1 MLRIIIPLVIL
12 LASLAVVS
20 PSQASG
26 SWQGPFE
33 VTNQSP
39 LMLPLLAPVPTQAT
53 LLEKGR
59 TESFWNLSYSNTYQI
74 QSTPGWDIGLDME
87 IAQLTF
93 QYSRGVSENVEI
105 GSRVPLLAFTGGFM
119 DGILHSYHAF
129 LGMND
134 YRTARPFNT
143 FLYYLRR
150 NGQSIILPV
159 DGQAGLGDISFYTK
173 VAISRNDPAMTLQLT
188 VEAPTGDARKGF
200 GNGSWDYGITLLA
213 EKQLTRDQKLY
224 FNLGYTFPGDWIG
237 YDILPLHPYKHG
249 LLAWEDRF
257 DPLSIVLQVQVIESP
272 FPATG
277 IWQVDN
283 SIISCTGG
291 IKFAL
296 SENRTLSLSMT
307 EDLNASNI
315 PDVSINLSLKDHF

>member
-1 MLRIIIPLVIL
+1 MQRPGILFSAACFLLVC
-12 LASLAVVS
+12 ASPSLADN
-20 PSQASG
+20 
-26 SWQGPFE
+26 WQGPFE

-39 LMLPLLAPVPTQAT
+39 LMLPLMPPVPAKAT
-53 LLEKGR
+53 LLEKDR

-74 QSTPGWDIGLDME
+74 RSTPGWDIGLDME

-93 QYSRGVSENVEI
+93 QYSRGISDTVEM

-134 YRTARPFNT
+134 YRTSRPFNA

-150 NGQSIILPV
+150 NGKDIILPV

-173 VAISRNDPAMTLQLT
+173 VAIARNDPAMTLQLT
-188 VEAPTGDARKGF
+188 VEAPTGDPRRGF
-200 GNGSWDYGITLLA
+200 GNGSWDYGIALLA
-213 EKQLTRDQKLY
+213 EKKLTPDQKLY
-224 FNLGYTFPGDWIG
+224 VNLGYIFPGDWIG

-249 LLAWEDRF
+249 LVAWEDRF

-283 SIISCTGG
+283 SIISGTGG
-291 IKFAL
+291 IKYRL
-296 SENRTLSLSMT
+296 SADRTLSLSMT

-315 PDVSINLSLKDHF
+315 PDVSFNFSLEDRF